1 METAAPTIRALELEN
16 QRLRADVAELVAKFE
31 VINRRLSNGSLTFDG
46 LMQEAGFC
54 ADLARAA
61 RAKHGA

>member
-16 QRLRADVAELVAKFE
+16 QKLRADVAELVAKFE

-46 LMQEAGFC
+46 LMQEANFC
-54 ADLARAA
+54 VASARDVL
-61 RAKHGA
+61 AKHGA